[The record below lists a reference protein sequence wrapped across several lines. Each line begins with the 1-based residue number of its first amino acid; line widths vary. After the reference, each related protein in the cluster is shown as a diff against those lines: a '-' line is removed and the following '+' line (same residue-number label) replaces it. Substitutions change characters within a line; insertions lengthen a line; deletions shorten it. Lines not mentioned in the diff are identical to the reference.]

1 MFGKK
6 KEKKN
11 FEGITIYTAFHHVNG
26 LPIPENVLCEVFSYP
41 DRIDFKSGTTEIKL
55 PKEKITD
62 ISIKT
67 DTEIQQ
73 QLVSSA
79 GGAIAGAMLFGSLG
93 AIIGGRVKTKKV
105 KTTTNYLIITYKSE
119 NELKYI
125 GFDIQNNPSSADK
138 LVKEFQKSNSASG
151 VKIELW
157 YMNKDPAPLQRYRVK
172 DNQIKRNEWFGLC
185 NLYYIIHSLIF
196 QSERNERLGEKETQT
211 VTGVW
216 TSEKET
222 G

>member
-6 KEKKN
+6 KEKNN

-125 GFDIQNNPSSADK
+125 GFDIQNNPPSADK

-151 VKIELW
+151 VKIEL
-157 YMNKDPAPLQRYRVK
+157 
-172 DNQIKRNEWFGLC
+172 
-185 NLYYIIHSLIF
+185 
-196 QSERNERLGEKETQT
+196 
-211 VTGVW
+211 
-216 TSEKET
+216 
-222 G
+222 

>member
-79 GGAIAGAMLFGSLG
+79 GGAIAGAMFFGSLG

-138 LVKEFQKSNSASG
+138 LVKEFQKSNSSSG
-151 VKIELW
+151 VKIEL
-157 YMNKDPAPLQRYRVK
+157 
-172 DNQIKRNEWFGLC
+172 
-185 NLYYIIHSLIF
+185 
-196 QSERNERLGEKETQT
+196 
-211 VTGVW
+211 
-216 TSEKET
+216 
-222 G
+222 

>member
-26 LPIPENVLCEVFSYP
+26 LPIPENVLCEMFSYP

-79 GGAIAGAMLFGSLG
+79 GGAIAGAMLFGPLG

-151 VKIELW
+151 VKIEL
-157 YMNKDPAPLQRYRVK
+157 
-172 DNQIKRNEWFGLC
+172 
-185 NLYYIIHSLIF
+185 
-196 QSERNERLGEKETQT
+196 
-211 VTGVW
+211 
-216 TSEKET
+216 
-222 G
+222 

>member
-6 KEKKN
+6 KEKNN

-125 GFDIQNNPSSADK
+125 GFDIQNNPPSADK

-157 YMNKDPAPLQRYRVK
+157 YYEKDPAPLQRYRVRITK
-172 DNQIKRNEWFGLC
+172 SKGMNDLG
-185 NLYYIIHSLIF
+185 YATYIISFIPWIF
-196 QSERNERLGEKETQT
+196 NQKGMKDY
-211 VTGVW
+211 G
-216 TSEKET
+216 KKKP
-222 G
+222 